1 MKNTRFLIMLF
12 ALVLIVFA
20 TMLIIRSYNPS
31 KKLQQ
36 THREELAAA
45 AELQSMLGEA
55 YILYNRN
62 DLNAAEKRL
71 HLLLRSNPDNISALQ
86 MLGNIYYTLK
96 KYDEAATIF
105 TRLIEIDE
113 LSSVHYNNLGQVLF
127 QQNKV
132 AEAVFYFKR
141 AIELAPDIAQPHL
154 NLAEAY
160 IRLNNKKLAIS
171 ELKKAFEIEK
181 QKNSITINF
190 SAFNALKNEK
200 EFQELIKLNTSG
212 EQK

>member
-160 IRLNNKKLAIS
+160 IRLNNKKLALS